1 MPESTPQERACEH
14 ALSDGSLEGSVP
26 ESKPQERA
34 CEHAWMNGPWRESAG
49 EYAAAACLRVR
60 TVEDGA

>member
-49 EYAAAACLRVR
+49 EHAASACLRVR